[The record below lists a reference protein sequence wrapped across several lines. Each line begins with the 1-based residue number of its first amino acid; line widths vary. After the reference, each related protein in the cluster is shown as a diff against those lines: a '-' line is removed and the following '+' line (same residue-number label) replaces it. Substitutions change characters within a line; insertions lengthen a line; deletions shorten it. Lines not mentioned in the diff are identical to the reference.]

1 MRKIG
6 NCGTNKLAACSVCVA
21 TTMSWRQQTGF
32 LLPRFSLICHQ
43 HKCLLLPCQLPLGGG
58 SWLAFELQ
66 YWDLF
71 PITKRFVSP
80 FLTLPSYKEA
90 DFKLPPPLNFHVI
103 HSSSAVKFPRIPNTV
118 EILNVNGI
126 LFKNCVMLLNQWRF
140 MWYGKHCS
148 TSLSWK
154 KKHTKK
160 DKATTPKL
168 TTLYKKWRKKQ
179 NI

>member
-1 MRKIG
+1 MFSLHGYNHVTKAADWIPALG
-6 NCGTNKLAACSVCVA
+6 SALYATNTSVCCCLA
-21 TTMSWRQQTGF
+21 SCF
-32 LLPRFSLICHQ
+32 LEV
-43 HKCLLLPCQLPLGGG
+43 G

-80 FLTLPSYKEA
+80 FLILPSYKEA
-90 DFKLPPPLNFHVI
+90 AFKLPPLFNFHVI
-103 HSSSAVKFPRIPNTV
+103 YSCSAVKIPMIPNTG
-118 EILNVNGI
+118 EILSVNGI

-160 DKATTPKL
+160 RQSNNTKAHNPL
-168 TTLYKKWRKKQ
+168 
-179 NI
+179 